1 MKKIKNLFIFL
12 EFTKKRSFFL
22 IVSSTFVLGLIE
34 LTSIFSIM
42 PFISLIVNPEYLNN
56 NLYFAKFKNYYSFD
70 NNNFIVFFGI
80 LILFLNFL
88 ANFLNAFVNWY
99 INIFVFKFNEGFTN
113 KLFKIY
119 LNQPYNFFIRSNSA
133 DLKKNLISEI
143 DRIVGGLILPLV
155 WVISKAQI
163 LIIILL
169 FLVFYDFVITIS
181 IFVFFIIVYGS
192 VYLLVRSKIKKM
204 GEESTIY
211 LTSIFKLINHA
222 FSDIKYIKLMGYENK
237 FLYRFAEPLKKY
249 TQYSAVSNIIS
260 QIPKYLVEFLS
271 FAIIILLSIFLVL
284 SGYGQNTLATLSLY
298 AFAGYKLMPIIQQ
311 IFLSIVQVRYNN
323 KAYQILINEM
333 NLQKSQNTIIEYESL
348 PKIEFNKYIKLKN
361 ISFKHQDSNK
371 IILQN
376 INIKILKNNFVCFV
390 GDTGCGKSTLL
401 DIISQIHIQD
411 EGNIYVD
418 DLAINEINFK
428 LWQKK
433 IGYVPQ
439 FTNLFDGT
447 ILQNITF
454 NLNEND
460 KENID
465 LNEIIQIVN
474 LEDFVKNLPNGLH
487 TNIGEMGVKISGGQK
502 QRISIAR
509 ALFQNPEILIF
520 DEPTSALDKNTEL
533 KVINNIKNYYK
544 DKTII
549 MVSHNENIIQHSDEV
564 CFLKNGNIEFFGT
577 YQDYLI
583 FNKNEKK

>member
-211 LTSIFKLINHA
+211 LTSIFKLIK
-222 FSDIKYIKLMGYENK
+222 STIVKC
-237 FLYRFAEPLKKY
+237 EPDVLK
-249 TQYSAVSNIIS
+249 TI
-260 QIPKYLVEFLS
+260 E
-271 FAIIILLSIFLVL
+271 
-284 SGYGQNTLATLSLY
+284 
-298 AFAGYKLMPIIQQ
+298 
-311 IFLSIVQVRYNN
+311 
-323 KAYQILINEM
+323 QILNHPM
-333 NLQKSQNTIIEYESL
+333 
-348 PKIEFNKYIKLKN
+348 
-361 ISFKHQDSNK
+361 
-371 IILQN
+371 
-376 INIKILKNNFVCFV
+376 C
-390 GDTGCGKSTLL
+390 LL
-401 DIISQIHIQD
+401 
-411 EGNIYVD
+411 
-418 DLAINEINFK
+418 
-428 LWQKK
+428 
-433 IGYVPQ
+433 IG
-439 FTNLFDGT
+439 
-447 ILQNITF
+447 
-454 NLNEND
+454 
-460 KENID
+460 
-465 LNEIIQIVN
+465 
-474 LEDFVKNLPNGLH
+474 
-487 TNIGEMGVKISGGQK
+487 
-502 QRISIAR
+502 
-509 ALFQNPEILIF
+509 
-520 DEPTSALDKNTEL
+520 
-533 KVINNIKNYYK
+533 
-544 DKTII
+544 
-549 MVSHNENIIQHSDEV
+549 
-564 CFLKNGNIEFFGT
+564 
-577 YQDYLI
+577 
-583 FNKNEKK
+583 